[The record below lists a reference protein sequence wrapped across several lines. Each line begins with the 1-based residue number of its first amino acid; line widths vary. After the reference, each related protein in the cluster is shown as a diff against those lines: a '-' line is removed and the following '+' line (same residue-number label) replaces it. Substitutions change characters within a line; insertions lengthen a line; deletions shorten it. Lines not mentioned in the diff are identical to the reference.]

1 MIHSIDKDKRI
12 KLRDFLLYGTVCY
25 ELCVIRCDGWVVA
38 TAWIDDED
46 LFIRHMDQKLL
57 DKDVLEDRWGSFRTV
72 RDNGIPQTITAHI
85 VEI

>member
-25 ELCVIRCDGWVVA
+25 ELCA
-38 TAWIDDED
+38 TGWIDDED

-72 RDNGIPQTITAHI
+72 RDNGIPQIITAHI